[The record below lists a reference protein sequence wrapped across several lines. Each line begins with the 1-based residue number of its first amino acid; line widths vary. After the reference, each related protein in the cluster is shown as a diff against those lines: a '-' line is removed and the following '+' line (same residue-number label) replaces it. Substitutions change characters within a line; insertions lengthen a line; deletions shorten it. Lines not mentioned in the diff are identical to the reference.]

1 METRKLVKTG
11 AETFTLSLPKEWVRK
26 NKLNKGDLLFICQ
39 NKGSLEI
46 RPAEGKEKKEEK
58 EITITIDDKDISTLR
73 RETISAYINNNT
85 KLSFI
90 GESLNGKMEDIRK
103 ILHNFLALEIIEHTD
118 KRLVVKDYLDLK
130 EFSLDNII
138 RRMDMLVRSIIIDS
152 KNSFEKKGVHENLK
166 LRDYEVDK
174 LFFLLNRLVRSRDI
188 SPKEAISYFWTAK
201 TLESISDDIKEIAEE
216 FEKTRDKKMILAKYE
231 EIENYYKE
239 AIKAYMKNDKQL
251 ADKLI
256 SQRTGM
262 TKDLEKIKEKGI
274 SVRLQNIIANS
285 RNIAKIA
292 LDS

>member
-11 AETFTLSLPKEWVRK
+11 AETYTLSLPKEWVKK
-26 NKLNKGDLLFICQ
+26 NNLNKGDLLFLHQ
-39 NKGSLEI
+39 NKSSIEI
-46 RPAEGKEKKEEK
+46 RPAEGREEKEEK
-58 EITITIDDKDISTLR
+58 EITIQIDGRDISTLR
-73 RETISAYINNNT
+73 RETISAYINNFT
-85 KLSFI
+85 KFSFV
-90 GESLNGKMEDIRK
+90 GEKLNEKLDDIRK

-174 LFFLLNRLVRSRDI
+174 LFFLLSRLVRSRDI
-188 SPKEAISYFWTAK
+188 SPKEAIAYFWIAK

-216 FEKTRDKKMILAKYE
+216 FEDTKDKSIVAKYE
-231 EIENYYKE
+231 DVESYYKE

-251 ADKLI
+251 ADRLI
-256 SQRTGM
+256 SQRGRLI
-262 TKDLEKIKEKGI
+262 DELEKIKEKGI
-274 SVRLQNIIANS
+274 AARLKNVVANS
-285 RNIAKIA
+285 RNIAKVA

>member
-11 AETFTLSLPKEWVRK
+11 AETYTMSLPKEWVKK
-26 NKLNKGDLLFICQ
+26 NNLNKGDLLFLHQ
-39 NKGSLEI
+39 NKSSIEI
-46 RPAEGKEKKEEK
+46 RPAEGGEKKEDK
-58 EITITIDDKDISTLR
+58 EITISIDGKDVSTLR
-73 RETISAYINNNT
+73 RETISAYINNFT
-85 KLSFI
+85 KLSFV
-90 GESLNGKMEDIRK
+90 GENLDDKMEDIRK
-103 ILHNFLALEIIEHTD
+103 ILHNFLALEIIEHTN

-188 SPKEAISYFWTAK
+188 SPKEAIAYFWIAK

-216 FEKTRDKKMILAKYE
+216 FENTKDKSILAKYE
-231 EIENYYKE
+231 DVESYYKE

-256 SQRTGM
+256 SQ
-262 TKDLEKIKEKGI
+262 KNVIIEELEKIKEKSI
-274 SVRLQNIIANS
+274 ALRLQNIVANS
-285 RNIAKIA
+285 RNIAKVA

>member
-11 AETFTLSLPKEWVRK
+11 AETYTMSLPKEWVKK
-26 NKLNKGDLLFICQ
+26 NNLNKGDLLFLHQ
-39 NKGSLEI
+39 NKSSIEI
-46 RPAEGKEKKEEK
+46 RPAEGREAKEDK
-58 EITITIDDKDISTLR
+58 EITISIDGKDVSTLR
-73 RETISAYINNNT
+73 RETISAYINNFT
-85 KLSFI
+85 KFSFV
-90 GESLNGKMEDIRK
+90 GENLDDKMEDIRK
-103 ILHNFLALEIIEHTD
+103 ILHNFLALEIIEHTN

-188 SPKEAISYFWTAK
+188 SPKEAISYFWIAK

-216 FEKTRDKKMILAKYE
+216 FEKTKDKSIVKKYE
-231 EIENYYKE
+231 DVESYYKE

-256 SQRTGM
+256 SQRSM
-262 TKDLEKIKEKGI
+262 IMEELEKIKEKGI
-274 SVRLQNIIANS
+274 AARLKNVVANS
-285 RNIAKIA
+285 RNIAKVA